1 LLDYNFKVL
10 ERDTLILDY
19 EGIDFGDIRLNQYPT
34 RLGEDEYLF
43 TEKILG
49 NGENKLFLRYTDQD
63 LNVKAE
69 YTSED
74 FNQEVNF
81 ASIRRISD
89 DGTKLL
95 YISLANISH
104 PDSMP
109 RYDIIILDRQGKIL
123 NKVKMDQGYDIN
135 YDILKWNDDN
145 SLKIIG
151 TRWNFTENNRPYQV
165 LEIIDVDKNGKSTI
179 IKKYNSSDSLRTFII
194 PTVTELPNN
203 KFLLRFREAAQFRE
217 PPFGQLVNDFLA
229 KATGHML
236 VDGSY
241 FDIKSNVDEIVSS
254 PQIKLYPS
262 ITSSEVHLKFDDE
275 FSGKLEIY
283 SIEGVF
289 WNSFEAR
296 KVSQVDIDCTS
307 LSNGLY
313 VIKIFDKEN
322 KHSSKIIKFIKM

>member
-1 LLDYNFKVL
+1 MDKDFNVL
-10 ERDTLILDY
+10 ERDSLVTKFY
-19 EGIDFGDIRLNQYPT
+19 TIDFGDIRLNQYPT
-34 RLGEDEYLF
+34 RLGENEYLF

-49 NGENKLFLRYTDQD
+49 NGENKLFLRYTDQE
-63 LNVKAE
+63 LNIKEE
-69 YTSED
+69 YISED

-109 RYDIIILDRQGKIL
+109 RYDIMILDRKGKIL

-194 PTVTELPNN
+194 PTVVELPNN

-229 KATGHML
+229 NATGHML

-241 FDIKSNVDEIVSS
+241 FDIKSNVDNPVSS
-254 PQIKLYPS
+254 TQVKLYPS
-262 ITSSEVHLKFDDE
+262 ITSGEVHLKFDDE

-283 SIEGVF
+283 SIDGVF
-289 WNSFEAR
+289 WKAIEAR
-296 KVSQVDIDCTS
+296 QASQVDIDCTS
-307 LSNGLY
+307 MSKGLY
-313 VIKIFDKEN
+313 VIKIVDKEN
-322 KHSSKIIKFIKM
+322 KHSSRIMKFIKM